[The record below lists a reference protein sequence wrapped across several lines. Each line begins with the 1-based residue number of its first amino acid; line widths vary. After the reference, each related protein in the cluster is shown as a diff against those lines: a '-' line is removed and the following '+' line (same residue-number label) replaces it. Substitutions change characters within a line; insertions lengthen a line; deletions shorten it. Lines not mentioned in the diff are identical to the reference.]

1 MATRTIVEVR
11 DADNDVIDLSYTTG
25 NGGLIA
31 LRMDGYFTGPQ
42 FVVED
47 DATTPLDGL
56 GHPWIDTILGV
67 NIFVVDTESRAV
79 GVNGPNGY
87 YLVPRGASMDI
98 WHPTIGDEGN
108 PWRGLTI
115 QADEGDYVLV
125 TFYVSEHV
133 VQTEFPV

>member
-11 DADNDVIDLSYTTG
+11 DANNEVIDLSYTTG

-47 DATTPLDGL
+47 ETDSPLADISL
-56 GHPWIDTILGV
+56 PWIDTILGV
-67 NIFVVDTESRAV
+67 NVFVVDSESRAV
-79 GVNGPNGY
+79 GVHAPNGY

-108 PWRGLTI
+108 PWPSFTV

-125 TFYVSEHV
+125 TFYVSEHL
-133 VQTEFPV
+133 VQVEIPS

>member
-11 DADNDVIDLSYTTG
+11 DAHSDVIDLSYTTG

-47 DATTPLDGL
+47 EVDSPVSDIN
-56 GHPWIDTILGV
+56 HPWVDTILGA

-79 GVNGPNGY
+79 SVNGPNGN

-108 PWRGLTI
+108 PWRDLTI
-115 QADEGDYVLV
+115 QADTGDYVLV

-133 VQTEFPV
+133 VQTEIIV